1 MRLSP
6 ALLTLPGAL
15 WAFDDPANRVA
26 ASKMGGPTISVEKH
40 GGVAGFGGAH
50 LKSKGECSLDALS
63 RHDREVIDT
72 LFRDPTKAHA
82 APGDGDPSTHY
93 HLTRVI
99 DGQVRSVD
107 VPEPLL
113 PHSLR
118 GCVRDVI
125 E

>member
-1 MRLSP
+1 
-6 ALLTLPGAL
+6 
-15 WAFDDPANRVA
+15 
-26 ASKMGGPTISVEKH
+26 MGGQTISVEKH

-63 RHDREVIDT
+63 QRDRDVIDS
-72 LFRDPTKAHA
+72 LFRNSTKAPA
-82 APGDGDPSTHY
+82 VPGDGDPSTHY

-99 DGQVRSVD
+99 DGQVHSVD

>member
-1 MRLSP
+1 MRLLP

-15 WAFDDPANRVA
+15 WASDGPNTGAT
-26 ASKMGGPTISVEKH
+26 SKMAGQTISVEKH
-40 GGVAGFGGAH
+40 GGFAGFGGAH
-50 LKSKGECSLDALS
+50 LKSKGECALDALS
-63 RHDREVIDT
+63 QQDRDAIDT
-72 LFRDPTKAHA
+72 LFRDPTKAPT

-93 HLTRVI
+93 HLTRVV
-99 DGQVRSVD
+99 DGQAHSVD

-118 GCVRDVI
+118 SCVRDVI